1 MENGNKINLSFT
13 NSEARNTQTSAV
25 LNWLKSRNGLTR
37 WEAMIE
43 LGVGDL
49 PRVIRKIR
57 KTGVDVFTEMIKHK
71 GRYGATKY
79 AKYHFIQEAPEE
91 EENKEGDV

>member
-1 MENGNKINLSFT
+1 MDNGNKINLTFT
-13 NSEARNTQTSAV
+13 NSGARKTQTSAV
-25 LNWLKSRNGLTR
+25 LNWLKSRNRLTR

-43 LGVGDL
+43 LGIGDL

-57 KTGVDVFTEMIKHK
+57 KAGVDVFTEMIKHK
-71 GRYGATKY
+71 GHYGSTKY
-79 AKYHFIQEAPEE
+79 AKYHFIKEAPE

>member
-25 LNWLKSRNGLTR
+25 LNWLQSRNGLTR
-37 WEAMIE
+37 WDTMVE
-43 LGVGDL
+43 LGIGDL

-57 KTGVDVFTEMIKHK
+57 KTGVDVFTEMISHQ

-79 AKYHFIQEAPEE
+79 AKYHFIKEVPEE
-91 EENKEGDV
+91 EEDN

>member
-13 NSEARNTQTSAV
+13 SSGARNTQTSAV

-37 WEAMIE
+37 WEAMIK
-43 LGVGDL
+43 LGIGDL

-57 KTGVDVFTEMIKHK
+57 KAGVDVFTEMISHQ
-71 GRYGATKY
+71 GRYGPTKY
-79 AKYHFIQEAPEE
+79 AKYHFIKEAPKK
-91 EENKEGDV
+91 EENKGGNV